1 MKKTEHTIDR
11 FPYLW
16 KPKRGI
22 FLLAMVLAVL
32 LLWVPAPTLA
42 QEPTPRAT
50 PTPAFLLELMP
61 QTGMP
66 GTIVVLRGY
75 GFHGAAQ
82 VNVTWD
88 GDPLLEYVDVRADG
102 GFETQ
107 FEVPVDIAGE
117 HILRVAVMGDPDTW
131 AEIIFDLFLPT
142 PTPTL
147 TLTPTLTPTY
157 TPRPTNTR
165 PPTSTSP
172 PTNTPLPTSTLPP
185 TMTPTPKPTLRPA
198 TPIRLQPTAAPATPT
213 YGYRPPTA
221 TYIVRTPTATFVV
234 QTPTA
239 TAVTGTPTAT
249 FVTRPSTVTVTPA
262 TITPAPTDTI
272 TAPTAQA
279 ATATS
284 TPTVAL
290 IAAFTATPT
299 PTSAALPADDEL
311 ANTGIGPFVMVVM
324 GGLLLGVGALG
335 LRHLRANM
343 LA

>member
-1 MKKTEHTIDR
+1 MKKIEHTVDR
-11 FPYLW
+11 FLYLW

-22 FLLAMVLAVL
+22 FLLALSLAVL
-32 LLWVPAPTLA
+32 LLCMPAPTLA

-50 PTPAFLLELMP
+50 PTPAFLLELIP
-61 QTGMP
+61 KTGMP
-66 GTIVVLRGY
+66 GTVVILRGY
-75 GFHGAAQ
+75 GFYDAAQ
-82 VNVTWD
+82 VDVTWD
-88 GDPLLEYVDVRADG
+88 DDPDPLLEGVDVRADG

-107 FEVPVDIAGE
+107 FEIPSDAEGE
-117 HILRVAVMGDPDTW
+117 HILRVVVVGDPNTW
-131 AEIIFDLFLPT
+131 AEIIFSLFLPT

-147 TLTPTLTPTY
+147 TFTPTLTPTY
-157 TPRPTNTR
+157 TPRPTN
-165 PPTSTSP
+165 TSP

-198 TPIRLQPTAAPATPT
+198 TPIRLQPTSAPATPT
-213 YGYRPPTA
+213 YVYRPPTA
-221 TYIVRTPTATFVV
+221 TYVVRTPTATFVV

-249 FVTRPSTVTVTPA
+249 FVTRPSTATA

-299 PTSAALPADDEL
+299 PTIAALPADDEL
-311 ANTGIGPFVMVVM
+311 AATGAGPFVMVVM